1 MMMMMIQMVAIQ
13 VVLHEET
20 GGKVEIKYLIDVH

>member
-1 MMMMMIQMVAIQ
+1 MMIQMVAIL
-13 VVLHEET
+13 VVLHEGT